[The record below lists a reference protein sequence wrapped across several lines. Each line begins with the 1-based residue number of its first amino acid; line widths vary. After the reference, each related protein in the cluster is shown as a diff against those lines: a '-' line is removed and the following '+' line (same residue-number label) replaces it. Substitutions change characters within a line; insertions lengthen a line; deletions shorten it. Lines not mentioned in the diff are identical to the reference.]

1 MHCSCK
7 IVVDHTDFIKTLIM
21 ALE

>member
-1 MHCSCK
+1 MYCSCK

-21 ALE
+21 ASE